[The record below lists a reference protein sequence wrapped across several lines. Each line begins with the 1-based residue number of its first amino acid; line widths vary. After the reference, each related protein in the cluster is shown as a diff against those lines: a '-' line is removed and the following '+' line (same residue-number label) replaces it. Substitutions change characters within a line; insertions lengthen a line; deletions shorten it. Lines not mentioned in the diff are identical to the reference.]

1 MMLAYSILV
10 LLPLVSA
17 LPTSGSGAATT
28 AGDAVYWWPYPTSD
42 CGYDDVD
49 PQPTCGKGQGLAGLE
64 RPYPFHALRHYFGTA
79 VYKLTKDLRLAQV
92 AMRHRSASSTELY
105 THVGERDVEAAIERL
120 G

>member
-1 MMLAYSILV
+1 MMAYSILV

-49 PQPTCGKGQGLAGLE
+49 PQPTCGKEHKGDVAGLE
-64 RPYPFHALRHYFGTA
+64 ACCLATSECGGFNTKTTRPRFNH
-79 VYKLTKDLRLAQV
+79 
-92 AMRHRSASSTELY
+92 
-105 THVGERDVEAAIERL
+105 I
-120 G
+120 